1 MHQAHQIAP
10 GRTARDHESAEQ
22 SGPRPPV
29 TLARATATAEPWRLA
44 ILVPEPVPASIK
56 AARDFTTQTLL
67 DWGLRW
73 LIQDAKLVV
82 SELVTN
88 ALRHGARDGAGG
100 AWADQPE
107 LILWGRPRYLVCVV
121 IDSSASAPVRV
132 PAGLAREDGRGLL
145 VVQALASR
153 WGWTMLGINRKA
165 VWAVLGD
172 AESAGQRGAAP
183 AALASA

>member
-1 MHQAHQIAP
+1 MHQAHQTAP
-10 GRTARDHESAEQ
+10 GRTARDRESAEQ
-22 SGPRPPV
+22 SGSRPPV
-29 TLARATATAEPWRLA
+29 TLATVTATAEPWRMA

-88 ALRHGARDGAGG
+88 ALRHGAPDGGAG
-100 AWADQPE
+100 ADQPE
-107 LILWGRPRYLVCVV
+107 LILWGRPGYLVCVV

-183 AALASA
+183 AALAPA